1 MPDPTILVTGATD
14 GIGRLTALR
23 LAETGATLLLHG
35 RTSGRVDA
43 VVTEARETA
52 GDERVHGVVADF
64 AALAAVRDMAARIT
78 AAHPRLDVLIN
89 NAGVG
94 LGGRSGVPRE
104 LSRDGHELRFQVNY
118 LAPILLTRRLLPS
131 LVAAA
136 PARIVN
142 VASLGQAAIDF
153 DDVMLERGFDGFRA
167 YRQSKLALVMA
178 TFDLAAELAG
188 SGVTVNALHP
198 GSLLDTK
205 VVREAFGEA
214 RGKPE
219 EGAAAEVALAT
230 AADFDGVSGR
240 FFDQTV
246 EARALDQAYDDE
258 ARRRLRDITDRL
270 IGEG

>member
-1 MPDPTILVTGATD
+1 
-14 GIGRLTALR
+14 
-23 LAETGATLLLHG
+23 
-35 RTSGRVDA
+35 
-43 VVTEARETA
+43 
-52 GDERVHGVVADF
+52 
-64 AALAAVRDMAARIT
+64 
-78 AAHPRLDVLIN
+78 
-89 NAGVG
+89 
-94 LGGRSGVPRE
+94 
-104 LSRDGHELRFQVNY
+104 
-118 LAPILLTRRLLPS
+118 
-131 LVAAA
+131 
-136 PARIVN
+136 
-142 VASLGQAAIDF
+142 
-153 DDVMLERGFDGFRA
+153 MLERGFDGFRA

-205 VVREAFGEA
+205 MVREAFGEA

>member
-35 RTSGRVDA
+35 RTPGRVDA
-43 VVTEARETA
+43 VVAEARETA
-52 GDERVHGVVADF
+52 GHARVHGIVADF
-64 AALAAVRDMAARIT
+64 AVLAAVRDMAAKIT
-78 AAHPRLDVLIN
+78 AAHPRLAVLIN

-94 LGGRSGVPRE
+94 LGGRSGIPRE

-118 LAPILLTRRLLPS
+118 LAPVLLTRRLLPS

-142 VASLGQAAIDF
+142 ISSLGQAAIDF
-153 DDVMLERGFDGFRA
+153 DDVMLERAFDGFRA

-205 VVREAFGEA
+205 MVREAFGEA

-230 AADFDGVSGR
+230 GAEFDRVSGC
-240 FFDQTV
+240 FFDQTT
-246 EARALDQAYDDE
+246 ETRALDQAYDE
-258 ARRRLRDITDRL
+258 AARRRLREITDRL
-270 IGEG
+270 IGEV